1 MSIFEAVRSVI
12 TNFKDFHGRARR
24 SEFWWYNLFECIINF
39 GLSFLGNMTGIRA
52 FIWGILVFNVVLFI
66 PGLALLFR
74 RMHDTGKSAWWLL
87 PAIIPFAGQIYM
99 MLWFIKDSV
108 PGENQYGPN
117 PKGL

>member
-1 MSIFEAVRSVI
+1 MS
-12 TNFKDFHGRARR
+12 
-24 SEFWWYNLFECIINF
+24 
-39 GLSFLGNMTGIRA
+39 
-52 FIWGILVFNVVLFI
+52 
-66 PGLALLFR
+66 GLALLFR